1 MASSYDFLLQDF
13 GNWQPNSPQA
23 QTANPY
29 SPQDFQLPS
38 TVPPVDAAQ
47 PDQTL
52 LEYWGGDGGAA
63 AQGWGAVM
71 IPLMQMLSNNN
82 QFQTEF
88 GEAQNRFWDQNT
100 WNQGRDQFNM
110 DLAGRQQSSQE
121 QQALWTQGNF
131 QDQLSAQA
139 ENDAV
144 SRDVAGREMT
154 LAEQQSAIQSG
165 QWSQSFAAQ
174 AENDAHARQMA
185 DQRLSFEEDRSDRQ
199 LDQAE
204 RNQLWQEEYGRARI
218 EADREAARYQTFG
231 RGQGPARWQASW
243 G

>member
-13 GNWQPNSPQA
+13 ANWQPNIPQA
-23 QTANPY
+23 RTANPY
-29 SPQDFQLPS
+29 APQDFQLPS
-38 TVPPVDAAQ
+38 TVPPIDAAQ
-47 PDQTL
+47 PDQSL
-52 LEYWGGDGGAA
+52 LEYWGGDGGTA

-71 IPLMQMLSNNN
+71 IPLMQLLSNNN

-131 QDQLSAQA
+131 QDQLAAQA
-139 ENDAV
+139 QNDE
-144 SRDVAGREMT
+144 VARTVALGE
-154 LAEQQSAIQSG
+154 LGLSQEAQAAQVN
-165 QWSQSFAAQ
+165 QWAQSFAAQ
-174 AENDAHARQMA
+174 QQNDEHARRIA
-185 DQRLSFEEDRSDRQ
+185 DQRLALEEQTQGRQ

-231 RGQGPARWQASW
+231 RSQGPAKWSASW